1 MTVIGSHLAS
11 PEIHSGA
18 KKPPD
23 RSGGLPFTRGKK

>member
-11 PEIHSGA
+11 PEIHCGA

-23 RSGGLPFTRGKK
+23 RSGGFAVIRGKK